1 MLVQIPLTPLEFAD
15 TVIACTSR
23 SDVRDMGKESQM
35 TRIKQIVLAAIV
47 GALMLV
53 AVPGAAQAASKPSL
67 GCSPGFNLGALTVDQ
82 ILQLPRSQAAIA
94 AGVVDEAGI
103 RAGVASVDKNGT
115 GRVCVQ
121 LSNGLVTSKR
131 PNGQFFYNLVDDN
144 ASVR

>member
-1 MLVQIPLTPLEFAD
+1 MKRTL
-15 TVIACTSR
+15 IAAA
-23 SDVRDMGKESQM
+23 VAALL
-35 TRIKQIVLAAIV
+35 LAA
-47 GALMLV
+47 A
-53 AVPGAAQAASKPSL
+53 PGAAQAAGKPSN
-67 GCSPGFNLGALTVDQ
+67 GCPAGFNLGALSAEQ
-82 ILQLPRSQAAIA
+82 ILRLPRSQAAIA

-121 LSNGLVTSKR
+121 LSNGLLTGNR